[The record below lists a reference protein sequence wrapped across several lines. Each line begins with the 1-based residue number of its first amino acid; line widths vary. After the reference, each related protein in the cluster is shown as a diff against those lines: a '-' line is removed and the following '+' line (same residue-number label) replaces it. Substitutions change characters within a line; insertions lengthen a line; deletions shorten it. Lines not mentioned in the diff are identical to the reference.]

1 MVEKN
6 LNENDRKM
14 NLNKINSLEIELS
27 EMK

>member
-6 LNENDRKM
+6 LDENDRKM